1 VGTTSEDAR
10 KVDKVRQIIEERY
23 RSARTWDERK
33 VAAAIRKCYG
43 KASRRVLDKLG
54 NPGDGDV
61 GKLLRPSL
69 PMLHIIWY
77 IILGFLAGLIA
88 RLILHTHLDFLL
100 TILLGI
106 AGSIVGGLI
115 ARLFSRPRDGALF
128 HPAGLILSII
138 GSLVVLFVFN
148 KVGPHY
154 HWNQLLH

>member
-1 VGTTSEDAR
+1 MNETDA
-10 KVDKVRQIIEERY
+10 QI
-23 RSARTWDERK
+23 
-33 VAAAIRKCYG
+33 G
-43 KASRRVLDKLG
+43 PLQSRPTKIKPPRLA
-54 NPGDGDV
+54 
-61 GKLLRPSL
+61 LL
-69 PMLHIIWY
+69 MLHIIWY
-77 IILGFLAGLIA
+77 IILGFIAGLIA
-88 RLILHTHLDFLL
+88 RLILHTHMDTLY

-138 GSLVVLFVFN
+138 GALIVLYVFN